1 MKLILLIILIIL
13 MLYINNKLNLISQNK
28 QKTSEN
34 NIRYVIA
41 PLNDK
46 YIKSTSIPQSDNKPL
61 FNMLFEETSPWS
73 ESKGI
78 IN

>member
-1 MKLILLIILIIL
+1 MILILLIILIIL
-13 MLYINNKLNLISQNK
+13 ILYVNNKLNLISQIK

-34 NIRYVIA
+34 NRYIIA

-46 YIKSTSIPQSDNKPL
+46 YIKSTSIPQIDNKPF

-78 IN
+78 KN